1 MLVKTEEVI
10 QMTQGER
17 IRELRKH
24 LQLTMEQF
32 GGKIGVTKSTIS
44 NIENG
49 NRNATEHMV
58 KSICREFGVDYIW
71 LTTGEGEMFIDSDD
85 DFIEKID
92 RIMAGES
99 DVRKNWFKFMVDLDD
114 EDVAAFDR
122 LIKKAIQFLQDQD
135 KKD

>member
-1 MLVKTEEVI
+1 
-10 QMTQGER
+10 MTQGER